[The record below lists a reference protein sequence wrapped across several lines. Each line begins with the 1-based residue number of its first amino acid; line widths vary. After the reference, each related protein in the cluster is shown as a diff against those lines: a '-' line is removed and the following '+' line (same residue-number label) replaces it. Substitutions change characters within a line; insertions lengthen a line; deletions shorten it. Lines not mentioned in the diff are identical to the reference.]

1 MNPKQVK
8 SISSK
13 ISRKFPE
20 MSAARPKISQQ
31 KSAHSSNFLLTFSG
45 QAEGPGGKRINRI
58 VRVVASDTGKIIK
71 VSTSKQIML
80 ANRFIKQIELSFWR
94 LVVGGLKI
102 SVPFTDVL
110 RKQKILVASVDLQ
123 KRSYGLQL
131 SRAISAWLIGTA
143 IGYWIF
149 SQDG

>member
-1 MNPKQVK
+1 
-8 SISSK
+8 
-13 ISRKFPE
+13 
-20 MSAARPKISQQ
+20 
-31 KSAHSSNFLLTFSG
+31 
-45 QAEGPGGKRINRI
+45 
-58 VRVVASDTGKIIK
+58 
-71 VSTSKQIML
+71 ML

-131 SRAISAWLIGTA
+131 SGAISAWLIGTA
-143 IGYWIF
+143 IGYWLF
-149 SQDG
+149 S